1 MPFWFINH
9 ASQIYPLDN
18 RSRYITDD
26 RSLSFSMISRPEQS
40 TELESLGSFF
50 SSEIIAVSQL
60 VSNGGSDLEEDREQR
75 PDPARAL
82 RGTFGDLSGYLC
94 SQVFLALVARNTCPT
109 NVGIVCS
116 GASTSRRTSRRVIIL
131 PAKQGVRLGRENVG
145 HDAGL
150 RREIRGVFEEL
161 G

>member
-1 MPFWFINH
+1 MLANSIPWTTWAAI
-9 ASQIYPLDN
+9 
-18 RSRYITDD
+18 SRTIVHFRFSMLSGPKQSIEL
-26 RSLSFSMISRPEQS
+26 RSLRP
-40 TELESLGSFF
+40 FF

-60 VSNGGSDLEEDREQR
+60 VSDWGSDLEEDREQR
-75 PDPARAL
+75 PDPARAF
-82 RGTFGDLSGYLC
+82 RGTFGDLTGYLC

-109 NVGIVCS
+109 NVGIICS
-116 GASTSRRTSRRVIIL
+116 GPSTSRRTSRRVIIL

-150 RREIRGVFEEL
+150 RREIRGVFEDL